1 MQFIARQP
9 IFATDHSVQAYE
21 LLFRISEENHYP
33 NGDPELA
40 SKKVMDTAMLVGLDK
55 LADGHSVFLNCT
67 RDFITAG
74 YPTLFPPE
82 STVLEIL
89 ETAVLD
95 EKLVSSCS
103 QLKEAGYRIALD
115 DFVDEP
121 RYAPLLELA
130 DVIKVDFRVTP
141 PAVRATLAQR
151 YARHDRQLLAE
162 KVETHEEFSTAAQY
176 GYTLFQGYFF
186 CRPHI
191 LSTPQVSGLDPKHLP
206 ILRVL
211 GTPSLDLIQVE
222 KLIKSDP
229 ALCYR
234 LLRYLNSPAFYLQT
248 EIKSILHA
256 LALLGEAEVRKWLLL
271 VCAVL
276 GAGAKK
282 PELVTASLVRARFA
296 ELLGPYVGLAGS
308 SLFILGL
315 LSLMDAIMDVS
326 LESVL
331 KQVAVP
337 PEVRG
342 ALLGEENGFRRCLN
356 LVLAYE
362 AADWTKCDEL
372 RKKCRIPAALLSGA
386 YLDAVSWTKLI
397 CGDGTVN

>member
-9 IFATDHSVQAYE
+9 IFDTDHSVQAYE
-21 LLFRISEENHYP
+21 LLFRISEENQYP
-33 NGDPELA
+33 NGNPDLA
-40 SKKVMDTAMLVGLDK
+40 SQKVIDTAMLAGLDK

-67 RDFITAG
+67 HDFITAG
-74 YPTLFPPE
+74 YPTLFPSE

-103 QLKEAGYRIALD
+103 RLKEAGYRIALD

-130 DVIKVDFRVTP
+130 DVIKVDFRVTQP
-141 PAVRATLAQR
+141 KVRATLAQR
-151 YARHDRQLLAE
+151 YARRDRQLLAE
-162 KVETHEEFSTAAQY
+162 KVETHEEFSTAVQQ

-256 LALLGEAEVRKWLLL
+256 LAMLGDAEVRKWLLL

-282 PELVTASLVRARFA
+282 PELVTAALVRARFA
-296 ELLGPYVGLAGS
+296 ELLGPYVRLAGS

-315 LSLMDAIMDVS
+315 LSLMDAIMDAP

-337 PEVRG
+337 PEVRS
-342 ALLGEENGFRRCLN
+342 ALLGEENPFRRCLN

-372 RKKCRIPAALLSGA
+372 RKKCHIPAALLSGT
-386 YLDAVSWTKLI
+386 YLNAVSWTKVI